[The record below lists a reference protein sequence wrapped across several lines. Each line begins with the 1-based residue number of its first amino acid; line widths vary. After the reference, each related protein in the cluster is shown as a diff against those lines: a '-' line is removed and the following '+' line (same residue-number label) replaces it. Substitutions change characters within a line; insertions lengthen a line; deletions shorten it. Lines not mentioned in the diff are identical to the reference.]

1 MKFASRVKPN
11 KTVGVP
17 TGSKFKNT
25 YEEQLNDHN
34 HKTLVKTG
42 KTNLYEKIQ
51 KHAEDTKIS
60 NILERATLGDTTA
73 LNRMQGQ
80 YVDCT
85 DLPKSLMEAQNEI
98 VKVKSQF
105 ETLPLEIREKFNFS
119 PEQYVAAFGTKE
131 WADKTGITK
140 AREDYKRIMAE
151 QKATAEQKSTETTKK
166 EASAE

>member
-1 MKFASRVKPN
+1 MNMKFASRIKPN
-11 KTVGVP
+11 KTKGVP

-34 HKTLVKTG
+34 HKSLVKTG
-42 KTNLYEKIQ
+42 KTNLYETVQ

-60 NILERATLGDTTA
+60 NILERATLGDKTA

-105 ETLPLEIREKFNFS
+105 ETLPVEIREKFNFS
-119 PEQYVAAFGTKE
+119 PEQYVSEFGSKT

-140 AREDYKRIMAE
+140 AREDYNRIITE
-151 QKATAEQKSTETTKK
+151 QKAKTETQNPTKEEVK
-166 EASAE
+166 TE